1 MNPWS
6 GRFWGLVAL
15 AAIFAVLT
23 GCASVTQGTEQSIKV
38 ETLTAAGQSID
49 GAQCQWSND
58 KGSATMASG
67 QSALVRRSGANLSL
81 RCDMAGQPTAKGQA
95 ISRANAGLAGNILIG
110 GGIGAAIDVGTG
122 AAYTYPTWIQLV
134 FGEERLY
141 DRGEHRDDSAATGTV
156 VQPNASVAVAS
167 AGASPPAVAA
177 AVPVPVPV
185 AVATPTVPASSAV
198 PTVPAAPAVQPP
210 APLPARQAS
219 SLSAPLRR
227 GDTLEYVLI
236 DRLTQTRAPVLYRV
250 DRIDGDSILFNQ
262 GGRVE
267 RDDGRV
273 VSISSAAGGLYDSAS
288 PPEGW
293 GRPGLTNGMRW
304 RAEYESTNGEKARY
318 ALEATALGDASL
330 RIDGLD
336 VAAREITYTG
346 WMYASVGVGPA
357 QALPFKATVFY
368 SADLGRVVK
377 FEAEY
382 RRVNLGTSREA
393 LELVRIWR

>member
-6 GRFWGLVAL
+6 GRFWGLAGL
-15 AAIFAVLT
+15 AAIFAMLT

-38 ETLTAAGQSID
+38 ETLTATGQSID

-81 RCDMAGQPTAKGQA
+81 RCDMAGQATAKGQA

-141 DRGEHRDDSAATGTV
+141 DRGEHRDDSAATGTLV
-156 VQPNASVAVAS
+156 RPLAPVAVAS
-167 AGASPPAVAA
+167 AGPPSAAVPAAVAA
-177 AVPVPVPV
+177 
-185 AVATPTVPASSAV
+185 ATPTVPASPAVSAIPV
-198 PTVPAAPAVQPP
+198 APTVQPP
-210 APLPARQAS
+210 GPPPARQAS

-250 DRIDGDSILFNQ
+250 DRIDGDRILFNQ

-267 RDDGRV
+267 REDGRV
-273 VSISSAAGGLYDSAS
+273 LSISSAAGGLYDSAS

-304 RAEYESTNGEKARY
+304 RVEYESTNGEKARY
-318 ALEATALGDASL
+318 ALDAMALGDASL

-368 SADLGRVVK
+368 SAELGRVVK

-382 RRVNLGTSREA
+382 RRVNLGASREA

>member
-6 GRFWGLVAL
+6 GRFWGLAGL
-15 AAIFAVLT
+15 AAIFAMLT

-38 ETLTAAGQSID
+38 ETLTSAGQRID

-58 KGSATMASG
+58 KGSAAMDSG

-141 DRGEHRDDSAATGTV
+141 DRGQHRDDSAATGV
-156 VQPNASVAVAS
+156 LVQPAAPLVVAS
-167 AGASPPAVAA
+167 SDAPPPVAVAA
-177 AVPVPVPV
+177 A
-185 AVATPTVPASSAV
+185 PA
-198 PTVPAAPAVQPP
+198 PAAPTPAVPAVQ
-210 APLPARQAS
+210 ASVSAPARRDS
-219 SLSAPLRR
+219 PLSAPLRR
-227 GDTLEYVLI
+227 GDALEYVLI
-236 DRLTQTRAPVLYRV
+236 DRLTQTRAPVFYRV
-250 DRIDGDSILFNQ
+250 DRIDDDRILFNQ

-273 VSISSAAGGLYDSAS
+273 LSISSAAGGLYDSAS

-293 GRPGLTNGMRW
+293 GRPGLTSGMRW
-304 RAEYESTNGEKARY
+304 RADYESTNGEKARY
-318 ALEATALGDASL
+318 ALEAAVLGDASL

-336 VAAREITYTG
+336 VSAREITYTG

-357 QALPFKATVFY
+357 QALPFKATAFY

-382 RRVNLGTSREA
+382 RRVNLGASREA
-393 LELVRIWR
+393 LELVRILR